1 MRRGVRRV
9 RDIVVGMA
17 GHIDHGK
24 TTVVKYLT
32 GVDTDT
38 LPEEKSRGMT
48 INLGFT
54 QIKFDDGSR
63 VGLIDVPGHEKFIKN
78 MSAGVSGVD
87 YLLMVIACDDGIM
100 PQTEEH
106 FQILK
111 LFGVKKGMILLTK
124 RDLVD
129 EKRYEEVKK
138 QCREYFKG
146 NFLENSPLLPL
157 SIINIE
163 SYNTLKNLLKDE
175 LKKIDLEEKERYFRM
190 DIDRVFSVKGF
201 GCVVTGTVKSGK
213 ISVGDTLTIYP
224 QNKMVKVKGLESHGE
239 KKDSIGTGNRCA
251 INLAGIESS
260 EIKRGDIIGKSLLTG
275 DKIECKLTL
284 LENSPKIK
292 NNHRIRL
299 NIGTDEIIGRVKI
312 YEKNYILAGEI
323 AFVQIDLEEILGGV
337 LKERGIVRNYS
348 PISTIG
354 GIELL
359 DFSKKEFNRKDTKQ
373 IELLKVLSQ
382 EDNEKKVEELI
393 KIDRELENIFS
404 LFGEEISLENLIET
418 KKVFLLDKKYI
429 HRDTLLEKISI
440 IVDELEKFYSEN
452 RLVRGI
458 LKSQIKERY
467 FKNYSLKDYNKF
479 FDLDLV
485 KEKITVVDELVALK
499 EFKIRLNKEEKN
511 MKEEIFSYYKEQKF
525 NLKPY
530 SYYLEVTKD
539 KNLFEQVHRY
549 MVEEGFIQY
558 LEEEYYILNGYLK
571 ESTKLITNFL
581 EKNRKIQVKEA
592 KEVLNNSRDS
602 SILILRKLDTLKVTK
617 NIDGVRVL
625 IK

>member
-1 MRRGVRRV
+1 M
-9 RDIVVGMA
+9 RDIVMGMA

-111 LFGVKKGMILLTK
+111 LFGVKKGIILLTK

-146 NFLENSPLLPL
+146 SFLENSPLLPL
-157 SIINIE
+157 SITDIE

-175 LKKIDLEEKERYFRM
+175 LKRIDLEEKERYFRM

-312 YEKNYILAGEI
+312 YEKNYILAGES
-323 AFVQIDLEEILGGV
+323 AFVQIDLEEVLGGV

-359 DFSKKEFNRKDTKQ
+359 NFSKKEFNRKDTKQ

-485 KEKITVVDELVALK
+485 KEKIIVVDELVALK

>member
-1 MRRGVRRV
+1 
-9 RDIVVGMA
+9 
-17 GHIDHGK
+17 
-24 TTVVKYLT
+24 
-32 GVDTDT
+32 
-38 LPEEKSRGMT
+38 
-48 INLGFT
+48 
-54 QIKFDDGSR
+54 
-63 VGLIDVPGHEKFIKN
+63 

-146 NFLENSPLLPL
+146 SFLENSPLLPL

-175 LKKIDLEEKERYFRM
+175 LKKIDLEERERYFRM

-213 ISVGDTLTIYP
+213 ISIGDTLTIYP

-312 YEKNYILAGEI
+312 YEKNYILAGES
-323 AFVQIDLEEILGGV
+323 AFVQIDLEEVLGGV

-429 HRDTLLEKISI
+429 HRDILLEKISI

-485 KEKITVVDELVALK
+485 KEKIIVVDELVALK

-539 KNLFEQVHRY
+539 KNLFEKVHRY

-581 EKNRKIQVKEA
+581 EKNGKIQVKEA

>member
-1 MRRGVRRV
+1 MRRV

-146 NFLENSPLLPL
+146 SFLENSPLLPL

-175 LKKIDLEEKERYFRM
+175 LKKIDLEEKERYFLM

-404 LFGEEISLENLIET
+404 LFGEKISLENLIEA
-418 KKVFLLDKKYI
+418 KKIFLLDKKYI
-429 HRDTLLEKISI
+429 HRDILLEKISR

>member
-1 MRRGVRRV
+1 M

-111 LFGVKKGMILLTK
+111 LFGVKSGMILLTK

-146 NFLENSPLLPL
+146 SFLENSPLLPL

-337 LKERGIVRNYS
+337 LKERGVVRNYS

-452 RLVRGI
+452 RLVRRI

-581 EKNRKIQVKEA
+581 EKNGKIQVKEA

>member
-1 MRRGVRRV
+1 M
-9 RDIVVGMA
+9 RDIVMGMA

-111 LFGVKKGMILLTK
+111 LFGVKKGIILLTK

-146 NFLENSPLLPL
+146 SFLENSPLLPL
-157 SIINIE
+157 SITDIE
-163 SYNTLKNLLKDE
+163 SYNTLKNLLKEE
-175 LKKIDLEEKERYFRM
+175 LKKIDLEERERYFRM

-312 YEKNYILAGEI
+312 YEKNYILAGES
-323 AFVQIDLEEILGGV
+323 AFVQIDLEEVLGGV

-393 KIDRELENIFS
+393 KIDRELEEIFS

-429 HRDTLLEKISI
+429 HKDILLEKISI

-485 KEKITVVDELVALK
+485 KEKITVVDELVALN

-530 SYYLEVTKD
+530 SHYLEVTKD

-581 EKNRKIQVKEA
+581 EKNGKIQVKEA

>member
-1 MRRGVRRV
+1 M

-138 QCREYFKG
+138 QYREYFKG
-146 NFLENSPLLPL
+146 SFLENSPLLPL
-157 SIINIE
+157 SITDIE
-163 SYNTLKNLLKDE
+163 SYNTLKNLLKEE

-312 YEKNYILAGEI
+312 YEKNYILAGES
-323 AFVQIDLEEILGGV
+323 AFVQIDLEEVLGGV

>member
-1 MRRGVRRV
+1 M

-78 MSAGVSGVD
+78 MSAGVSGMD

-146 NFLENSPLLPL
+146 SFLENSPLLPL
-157 SIINIE
+157 SITDIE
-163 SYNTLKNLLKDE
+163 SYNTLKNLLKEE

-284 LENSPKIK
+284 LESSPKIK

-312 YEKNYILAGEI
+312 YEKNCILAGES
-323 AFVQIDLEEILGGV
+323 AFVQIDLEEVLGGV

-429 HRDTLLEKISI
+429 HRDILLEKISI

-485 KEKITVVDELVALK
+485 KEKIIVVDELVALK

-539 KNLFEQVHRY
+539 KNLFEKVHRY

-581 EKNRKIQVKEA
+581 EKNGKIQVKEA

>member
-1 MRRGVRRV
+1 M

-146 NFLENSPLLPL
+146 SFLENSPLLPL
-157 SIINIE
+157 SITDIE
-163 SYNTLKNLLKDE
+163 SYNTLKNLLKEE
-175 LKKIDLEEKERYFRM
+175 LKKIDLEERERYFRM

-260 EIKRGDIIGKSLLTG
+260 EIKRGDIIGKSILTG
-275 DKIECKLTL
+275 DRIECKLTL

-312 YEKNYILAGEI
+312 YEKNCILAGES
-323 AFVQIDLEEILGGV
+323 AFVQIDLEEVLGGV

-429 HRDTLLEKISI
+429 HRDILLEKISI

-485 KEKITVVDELVALK
+485 KEKIIVVDELVALK

>member
-1 MRRGVRRV
+1 M

-111 LFGVKKGMILLTK
+111 LFGVKKGTILLTK

-146 NFLENSPLLPL
+146 SFLENSPLLPL

-175 LKKIDLEEKERYFRM
+175 LKKIDLEERERYFRM

-213 ISVGDTLTIYP
+213 ISIGDTLTIYP

-260 EIKRGDIIGKSLLTG
+260 EIKRGNIIGKSLLTG

-312 YEKNYILAGEI
+312 YEKNYILAGES
-323 AFVQIDLEEILGGV
+323 AFVQIDLEEVLGGV

-393 KIDRELENIFS
+393 KIDRELEYIFS

-418 KKVFLLDKKYI
+418 KKIFLLDKKYI
-429 HRDTLLEKISI
+429 HRDVLLEKISI

>member
-1 MRRGVRRV
+1 MRRV

-146 NFLENSPLLPL
+146 SFLENSPLLPL
-157 SIINIE
+157 SIIDIE

-175 LKKIDLEEKERYFRM
+175 LKKIDLEEKEKYFRM

-213 ISVGDTLTIYP
+213 ISIGDTLTIYP

-284 LENSPKIK
+284 LESSPKIK

-312 YEKNYILAGEI
+312 YEKNCILAGES
-323 AFVQIDLEEILGGV
+323 AFVQIDLEEVLGGV

-511 MKEEIFSYYKEQKF
+511 MKEKIFSYYKEQKF

>member
-1 MRRGVRRV
+1 M

-111 LFGVKKGMILLTK
+111 LFGVKKGIILLTK

-146 NFLENSPLLPL
+146 SFLENSPLLPL

-224 QNKMVKVKGLESHGE
+224 ENKMVKVKGLESHGE

-337 LKERGIVRNYS
+337 LKERGVVRNYS

>member
-1 MRRGVRRV
+1 M

-111 LFGVKKGMILLTK
+111 LFGVKRGMILLTK

-146 NFLENSPLLPL
+146 SFLENSPFLPL
-157 SIINIE
+157 SITNIE

-175 LKKIDLEEKERYFRM
+175 LKKIDLEERERYFRM

-201 GCVVTGTVKSGK
+201 GCVVTGTVKSGN

-284 LENSPKIK
+284 LENFPKIK
-292 NNHRIRL
+292 SNHRIRL

-312 YEKNYILAGEI
+312 YEKNYLLGGEI

-359 DFSKKEFNRKDTKQ
+359 DFSKKEFNRKDIKQ
-373 IELLKVLSQ
+373 LELLKVLSQ

-393 KIDRELENIFS
+393 KIDRELEDIFS
-404 LFGEEISLENLIET
+404 LLGEKISLENLIET
-418 KKVFLLDKKYI
+418 KKIFLLDKKYI
-429 HRDTLLEKISI
+429 HRDILLEKISI

-485 KEKITVVDELVALK
+485 KEKIIVVDELVALK

-530 SYYLEVTKD
+530 SYYLKVTKD
-539 KNLFEQVHRY
+539 KNLFESVHRY

-581 EKNRKIQVKEA
+581 EKNGKIQVKEA

>member
-1 MRRGVRRV
+1 M

-111 LFGVKKGMILLTK
+111 LFGVKSGMILLTK

-146 NFLENSPLLPL
+146 SFLENSPLLPL

-213 ISVGDTLTIYP
+213 ISIGDTLTIYP
-224 QNKMVKVKGLESHGE
+224 QNKMVKVKGLESYGE

-323 AFVQIDLEEILGGV
+323 AFVQIDLEEVLGGV

-539 KNLFEQVHRY
+539 KNLFEKVHRY

-581 EKNRKIQVKEA
+581 EKNGKIQVKEA

>member
-1 MRRGVRRV
+1 M

-146 NFLENSPLLPL
+146 SFLENSPLLPL

-175 LKKIDLEEKERYFRM
+175 LKKIDLEERERYFRM

-213 ISVGDTLTIYP
+213 ISIGDTLTIYP

-312 YEKNYILAGEI
+312 YEKNYILAGES
-323 AFVQIDLEEILGGV
+323 AFVQIDLEEVLGGV

-393 KIDRELENIFS
+393 KIDRELEYIFS
-404 LFGEEISLENLIET
+404 LFGEGISLENLIET
-418 KKVFLLDKKYI
+418 KKIFLLDKKYI
-429 HRDTLLEKISI
+429 HRDVLLEKISI

>member
-1 MRRGVRRV
+1 M
-9 RDIVVGMA
+9 GMA

-146 NFLENSPLLPL
+146 SFLENSPLLPL

-175 LKKIDLEEKERYFRM
+175 LKKIDLEERERYFRM

-213 ISVGDTLTIYP
+213 ISIGDTLTIYP

-312 YEKNYILAGEI
+312 YEKNYILAGES
-323 AFVQIDLEEILGGV
+323 AFVQIDLEEVLGGV

-429 HRDTLLEKISI
+429 HRDILLEKISI

>member
-1 MRRGVRRV
+1 M

-111 LFGVKKGMILLTK
+111 LFGVKSGMILLTK

-146 NFLENSPLLPL
+146 SFLENSPLLPL

-213 ISVGDTLTIYP
+213 ISIGDTLTIYP
-224 QNKMVKVKGLESHGE
+224 QNKMVKVKGLESYGE

-312 YEKNYILAGEI
+312 YEKNYILAGES
-323 AFVQIDLEEILGGV
+323 ALVQIDLEEVLGGV

-393 KIDRELENIFS
+393 KIDRELEYIFS

-429 HRDTLLEKISI
+429 HRDILLEKISI

-485 KEKITVVDELVALK
+485 KEKIIVVDELVALK

-539 KNLFEQVHRY
+539 KNLFEKVHRY

-581 EKNRKIQVKEA
+581 EKNGKIQVKEA

>member
-1 MRRGVRRV
+1 MRRV

-146 NFLENSPLLPL
+146 SFLENSPLLPL
-157 SIINIE
+157 SITDIE

-213 ISVGDTLTIYP
+213 ISIGDTLTIYP

-312 YEKNYILAGEI
+312 YEKNYILAGES
-323 AFVQIDLEEILGGV
+323 AFVQIDLEEVLGGV

-393 KIDRELENIFS
+393 KIDRELEYIFS
-404 LFGEEISLENLIET
+404 LFEEEISLENLIET
-418 KKVFLLDKKYI
+418 KKIFLLDKKYI
-429 HRDTLLEKISI
+429 HRDVLLEKISI

>member
-1 MRRGVRRV
+1 M

-146 NFLENSPLLPL
+146 SFLENSPLLPL
-157 SIINIE
+157 SITNIE

-213 ISVGDTLTIYP
+213 ISIGDTLTIYP

-275 DKIECKLTL
+275 DRIECKLTL

-312 YEKNYILAGEI
+312 YEKNYILAGES
-323 AFVQIDLEEILGGV
+323 AFVQIDLEEVLGGV

-485 KEKITVVDELVALK
+485 KEKIIVVDELVALN

-530 SYYLEVTKD
+530 SHYLEVTKD

-581 EKNRKIQVKEA
+581 EKNGKIQVKEA

>member
-1 MRRGVRRV
+1 M

-146 NFLENSPLLPL
+146 SFLENSPLLPL
-157 SIINIE
+157 SITDIE
-163 SYNTLKNLLKDE
+163 SYNTLKNLLKEE

-224 QNKMVKVKGLESHGE
+224 QNKMVKVNGLESHGE

-284 LENSPKIK
+284 LESSPKIK

-312 YEKNYILAGEI
+312 YEKNCILAGES
-323 AFVQIDLEEILGGV
+323 AFVQIDLEGVLGGV

-429 HRDTLLEKISI
+429 HRDILLEKISI

-485 KEKITVVDELVALK
+485 KEKIIVVDELVALK

-539 KNLFEQVHRY
+539 KNLFEKVHRY

-581 EKNRKIQVKEA
+581 EKNGKIQVKEA

>member
-1 MRRGVRRV
+1 M

-146 NFLENSPLLPL
+146 SFLENSPLLPL
-157 SIINIE
+157 SITNIE

-175 LKKIDLEEKERYFRM
+175 LKKIDLEERERYFRM

-213 ISVGDTLTIYP
+213 IRVGDTLTIYP

-260 EIKRGDIIGKSLLTG
+260 EIKRGDIIGKSLLIG

-337 LKERGIVRNYS
+337 LKERGVVRNYS

-404 LFGEEISLENLIET
+404 LFGEEISLKNLIET

-485 KEKITVVDELVALK
+485 KEKIIVVDELVVLK

-539 KNLFEQVHRY
+539 KNLFEKVHRY

-581 EKNRKIQVKEA
+581 EKNEKIQVKEA

>member
-1 MRRGVRRV
+1 M

-146 NFLENSPLLPL
+146 SFLENSPLLPL

-337 LKERGIVRNYS
+337 LKERGVVRNYS

-581 EKNRKIQVKEA
+581 EKNGKIQVKEA

>member
-1 MRRGVRRV
+1 M

-146 NFLENSPLLPL
+146 SFLENSPLLPL
-157 SIINIE
+157 SITDIE
-163 SYNTLKNLLKDE
+163 SYNTLKNLLKEE

-284 LENSPKIK
+284 LESSPKIK

-312 YEKNYILAGEI
+312 YEKNCILAGES
-323 AFVQIDLEEILGGV
+323 AFVQIDLEEVLGGV

-429 HRDTLLEKISI
+429 HRDILLEKISI

-485 KEKITVVDELVALK
+485 KEKIIVVDELVALK

>member
-1 MRRGVRRV
+1 MRRV

-146 NFLENSPLLPL
+146 SFLENSPLLPL

-175 LKKIDLEEKERYFRM
+175 LKKIDLEERERYFRM

-213 ISVGDTLTIYP
+213 ISIGDTLTIYP

-312 YEKNYILAGEI
+312 YEKNYILAGES
-323 AFVQIDLEEILGGV
+323 AFVQIDLEEVLGGV

-429 HRDTLLEKISI
+429 HRDILLEKISI

-485 KEKITVVDELVALK
+485 KEKIIVVDELVALK

-539 KNLFEQVHRY
+539 KNLFEKVHRY

-581 EKNRKIQVKEA
+581 EKNGKIQVKEA

>member
-1 MRRGVRRV
+1 M

-111 LFGVKKGMILLTK
+111 LFGVKSGMILLTK

-146 NFLENSPLLPL
+146 SFLENSPLLPL

-175 LKKIDLEEKERYFRM
+175 LKKIDLEERERYFRM

-213 ISVGDTLTIYP
+213 ISIGDTLTIYP

-284 LENSPKIK
+284 LESSPKIK

-312 YEKNYILAGEI
+312 YEKNYILAGES
-323 AFVQIDLEEILGGV
+323 AFVQIDLEEVLGGV

-393 KIDRELENIFS
+393 KIDRELEYIFS

-429 HRDTLLEKISI
+429 HRDILLEKISI

-485 KEKITVVDELVALK
+485 KEKIIVVDELVALK

>member
-1 MRRGVRRV
+1 M

-146 NFLENSPLLPL
+146 SFLENSPLLPL
-157 SIINIE
+157 SITDIE

-175 LKKIDLEEKERYFRM
+175 LKRIDLEEKERYFRM

-312 YEKNYILAGEI
+312 YEKNYILAGES
-323 AFVQIDLEEILGGV
+323 AFVQIDLEEVLGGV

-359 DFSKKEFNRKDTKQ
+359 NFSKKEFNRKDTKQ

-393 KIDRELENIFS
+393 KIDRELEEIFS

-429 HRDTLLEKISI
+429 HRDILLEKISI

-485 KEKITVVDELVALK
+485 KEKIIVVDELVVLK

-581 EKNRKIQVKEA
+581 EKNGKIQVKEA

-602 SILILRKLDTLKVTK
+602 SILILRKLDTLKVSK

>member
-1 MRRGVRRV
+1 M

-146 NFLENSPLLPL
+146 SFLENSPLLPL
-157 SIINIE
+157 SITDIE
-163 SYNTLKNLLKDE
+163 SYNTLKNLLKEE

-284 LENSPKIK
+284 LESSPKIK

-312 YEKNYILAGEI
+312 YEKNCILAGES

-429 HRDTLLEKISI
+429 HRDILLEKISI

-485 KEKITVVDELVALK
+485 KEKIIVVDELVALK

>member
-1 MRRGVRRV
+1 M

-38 LPEEKSRGMT
+38 LSEEKSRGMT

-146 NFLENSPLLPL
+146 SFLENSPLLPL
-157 SIINIE
+157 SITDIE
-163 SYNTLKNLLKDE
+163 SYNTLKNLLKEE

-429 HRDTLLEKISI
+429 HRDTLLEKISR

>member
-1 MRRGVRRV
+1 M

-111 LFGVKKGMILLTK
+111 LFGVKSGMILLTK

-146 NFLENSPLLPL
+146 SFLENSPLLPL
-157 SIINIE
+157 SITDIE
-163 SYNTLKNLLKDE
+163 SYNTLKNLLKEE

-284 LENSPKIK
+284 LESSPKIK

-312 YEKNYILAGEI
+312 YEKNCILAGES
-323 AFVQIDLEEILGGV
+323 AFVQIDLEEVLGGV

-359 DFSKKEFNRKDTKQ
+359 DFSKKEFNRKDT
-373 IELLKVLSQ
+373 
-382 EDNEKKVEELI
+382 
-393 KIDRELENIFS
+393 
-404 LFGEEISLENLIET
+404 
-418 KKVFLLDKKYI
+418 
-429 HRDTLLEKISI
+429 
-440 IVDELEKFYSEN
+440 
-452 RLVRGI
+452 
-458 LKSQIKERY
+458 
-467 FKNYSLKDYNKF
+467 
-479 FDLDLV
+479 
-485 KEKITVVDELVALK
+485 IT
-499 EFKIRLNKEEKN
+499 
-511 MKEEIFSYYKEQKF
+511 
-525 NLKPY
+525 
-530 SYYLEVTKD
+530 
-539 KNLFEQVHRY
+539 
-549 MVEEGFIQY
+549 
-558 LEEEYYILNGYLK
+558 
-571 ESTKLITNFL
+571 
-581 EKNRKIQVKEA
+581 
-592 KEVLNNSRDS
+592 
-602 SILILRKLDTLKVTK
+602 
-617 NIDGVRVL
+617 
-625 IK
+625 

>member
-1 MRRGVRRV
+1 M

-106 FQILK
+106 FQILE

-138 QCREYFKG
+138 QCREYFKDS
-146 NFLENSPLLPL
+146 FLENSPLLPL
-157 SIINIE
+157 SITDIE
-163 SYNTLKNLLKDE
+163 SYNTLKSLLKDE
-175 LKKIDLEEKERYFRM
+175 LKKIDLEERERYFRM

-213 ISVGDTLTIYP
+213 IRVGDTLTIYP

-312 YEKNYILAGEI
+312 YEKNCILAGES
-323 AFVQIDLEEILGGV
+323 AFVQIDLEEVLGGV

-359 DFSKKEFNRKDTKQ
+359 DFSKKEFNRKDIKQ

-581 EKNRKIQVKEA
+581 EKNEKIQVKEA

>member
-1 MRRGVRRV
+1 M

-24 TTVVKYLT
+24 TTVIKYLT

-87 YLLMVIACDDGIM
+87 YLLIVIACDDGIM

-146 NFLENSPLLPL
+146 SFLENSPLLPL
-157 SIINIE
+157 SITNIE

-213 ISVGDTLTIYP
+213 ISIGDTLTIYP

-299 NIGTDEIIGRVKI
+299 NIGTDEIIGRVKN
-312 YEKNYILAGEI
+312 YEKNCILAGES
-323 AFVQIDLEEILGGV
+323 AFVQIDLEEVLGGV

-393 KIDRELENIFS
+393 KIDRELEYIFS

-418 KKVFLLDKKYI
+418 KKIFLLDKKYI
-429 HRDTLLEKISI
+429 HRDVLLEKISI

-485 KEKITVVDELVALK
+485 KEKIIVVDELVALK

-539 KNLFEQVHRY
+539 KNLFEKVHRY

-581 EKNRKIQVKEA
+581 EKNEKIQVKEA

>member
-1 MRRGVRRV
+1 M

-146 NFLENSPLLPL
+146 SFLENSPLLPL
-157 SIINIE
+157 SITDIE
-163 SYNTLKNLLKDE
+163 SYNTLKNLLKEE

-284 LENSPKIK
+284 LESSPKIK

-312 YEKNYILAGEI
+312 YEKNCILAGES
-323 AFVQIDLEEILGGV
+323 AFVQIDLEEVLGGV

-429 HRDTLLEKISI
+429 HRDILLEKISI

-452 RLVRGI
+452 RLMRGI

-467 FKNYSLKDYNKF
+467 FKDYSLKDYNKF

-485 KEKITVVDELVALK
+485 KEKIIVVDELVALK

-539 KNLFEQVHRY
+539 KNLFEKVHRY

-581 EKNRKIQVKEA
+581 EKNGKIQVKEA

>member
-1 MRRGVRRV
+1 MRRV

-146 NFLENSPLLPL
+146 SFLENSPLLPL
-157 SIINIE
+157 SITDIE
-163 SYNTLKNLLKDE
+163 SYNTLKNLLKEE

-213 ISVGDTLTIYP
+213 IRVGDTLTIYP

-239 KKDSIGTGNRCA
+239 KRDSIGTGNRCA

-292 NNHRIRL
+292 SNHRIRL

-312 YEKNYILAGEI
+312 YEKNYILAGES

-393 KIDRELENIFS
+393 KIDRELEEIFS
-404 LFGEEISLENLIET
+404 LFGEKISLENLIEA
-418 KKVFLLDKKYI
+418 KKIFLLDKKYI
-429 HRDTLLEKISI
+429 HKDILLEKISI

-467 FKNYSLKDYNKF
+467 FKNCSLKDYNKF

-485 KEKITVVDELVALK
+485 KEKIIVVDELVALK

-581 EKNRKIQVKEA
+581 EKNEKIQVKEA

>member
-1 MRRGVRRV
+1 M

-146 NFLENSPLLPL
+146 SFLENSPLLPL
-157 SIINIE
+157 SITDIE
-163 SYNTLKNLLKDE
+163 SYNTLKNLLKEE

-284 LENSPKIK
+284 LESSPKIK

-312 YEKNYILAGEI
+312 YEKNCILAGES
-323 AFVQIDLEEILGGV
+323 AFVQIDLEEVLGGV

-348 PISTIG
+348 PISPIG

-429 HRDTLLEKISI
+429 HRDILLEKISI

-511 MKEEIFSYYKEQKF
+511 MKEKIFSYYKEQKF